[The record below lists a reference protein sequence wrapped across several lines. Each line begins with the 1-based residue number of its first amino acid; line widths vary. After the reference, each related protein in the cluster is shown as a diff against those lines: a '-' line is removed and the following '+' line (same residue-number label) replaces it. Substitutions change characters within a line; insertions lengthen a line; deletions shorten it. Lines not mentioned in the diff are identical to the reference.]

1 MCTTIQHIT
10 ARVDIL
16 LLLRGVYENFDF
28 LCQWCTSCSVGGSA
42 SLCGVW
48 EEGKEKQKVRKVE
61 EERLKGVRD
70 AREEGKKSAQE
81 AAAALEAAWRLCPG
95 VCSCMVVPCP
105 RMEKFELCE
114 FFPEPVPKRGKCK
127 VRVCVAA
134 RKEDDAPLMRMT
146 CF

>member
-1 MCTTIQHIT
+1 M
-10 ARVDIL
+10 
-16 LLLRGVYENFDF
+16 
-28 LCQWCTSCSVGGSA
+28 
-42 SLCGVW
+42 
-48 EEGKEKQKVRKVE
+48 RKVE

-105 RMEKFELCE
+105 MEKFELCE
-114 FFPEPVPKRGKCK
+114 FCPELVPKRGKCK

-134 RKEDDAPLMRMT
+134 RKAADAPLMLKGPSDILLLK
-146 CF
+146 